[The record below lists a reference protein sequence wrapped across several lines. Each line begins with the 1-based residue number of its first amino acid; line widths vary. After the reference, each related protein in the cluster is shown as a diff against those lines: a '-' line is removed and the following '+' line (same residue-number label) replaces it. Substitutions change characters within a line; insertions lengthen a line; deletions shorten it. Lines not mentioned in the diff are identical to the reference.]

1 MPPVSHS
8 PSSDTDKAFLQQA
21 IQLAFESVD
30 DGGAPF
36 GAVVV
41 INGSVIAS
49 AGNRAKLDC
58 DPTAHAEVAAIRKAG
73 KALLNQHMPEATLY
87 ASCEPCPMCL
97 AAAHWARIPRIV
109 FAAPQETANEAGFAD
124 GNIAEQFY
132 GQTHPPR
139 PEELGLTRIEV
150 EDPAA
155 PFRAW
160 LIKHNQQRTRR

>member
-1 MPPVSHS
+1 MNYPLTE
-8 PSSDTDKAFLQQA
+8 DADKASLQEA
-21 IQLAFESVD
+21 VQLAIDSVN

-41 INGSVIAS
+41 HKGKIIAR

-73 KALLNQHMPEATLY
+73 KMLKNAHMPEATLY

-109 FAAPQETANEAGFAD
+109 FAAPQETANRAGFAD
-124 GNIAEQFY
+124 GNIAEQLY
-132 GQTHPPR
+132 GQIHPVR
-139 PEELGLTRIEV
+139 PEQLGLTQIEC
-150 EDPAA
+150 ENSAA
-155 PFRAW
+155 PFQAW
-160 LIKHNQQRTRR
+160 LEKHNLPPC